1 MICEQ
6 LTSLLG
12 FECSPLSESGDIA
25 LISTP
30 FKFDDGDALPVF
42 VEINNGKVR
51 FFDDGAT
58 LRHFL
63 GRGVKIENKKHTA
76 FLTNA
81 ASKNGAAFTEAG
93 EIEAWANAQEAGAAF
108 AQFMGSMLAL
118 AAWERE
124 QRGVDTDASAFV
136 EEVAMAL
143 RAWKPKA
150 TITLDPM
157 YEGISGRAYKLDFLV
172 EGQAVVATGSHANS
186 VSSLLHRLID
196 IRGRIATNG
205 LDVLVVI
212 DDRQD
217 AEAAAREA
225 SIVQSVATVMPFTAL
240 ERKARPASHA
250 H

>member
-12 FECSPLSESGDIA
+12 FECSPVSESGDIA

-30 FKFDDGDALPVF
+30 FRFDDGDSLPVF
-42 VEINNGKVR
+42 VELVNGQIR
-51 FFDDGAT
+51 FFDDGGT

-63 GRGVKIENKKHTA
+63 GRGVKIENKKHAA
-76 FLTNA
+76 FLANA
-81 ASKNGAAFTEAG
+81 ASKNGAAFTDAG
-93 EIEAWANAQEAGAAF
+93 EIEAWASRDQAGMAF
-108 AQFMGSMLAL
+108 SQFMSSMLAL

-124 QRGVDTDASAFV
+124 QRGIDIDVSAFV

-143 RAWKPKA
+143 KAWKPGA
-150 TITLDPM
+150 AITPDPM

-172 EGQAVVATGSHANS
+172 EGRAIVATGSHPNS
-186 VSSLLHRLID
+186 VSSVLHRLVD
-196 IRGRIATNG
+196 IRGRIDNVG

-225 SIVQSVATVMPFTAL
+225 SIIQSVATVMPFTTL
-240 ERKARPASHA
+240 ESKSLPTSRTH
-250 H
+250 